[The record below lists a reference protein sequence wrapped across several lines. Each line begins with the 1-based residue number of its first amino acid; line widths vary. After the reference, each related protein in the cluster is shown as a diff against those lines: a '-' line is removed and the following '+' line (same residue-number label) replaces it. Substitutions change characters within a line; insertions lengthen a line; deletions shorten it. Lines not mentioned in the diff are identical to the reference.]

1 MIIIRDSSKIKKY
14 CNMYKVF
21 LKIYYAYVGVLTLLN
36 PPTSELYPS
45 LRQPPP
51 LLHNYRSIHKPL
63 WRYRSM
69 TIEKVKI
76 VRLLTNT

>member
-21 LKIYYAYVGVLTLLN
+21 LKLYYAYVGVLTLLN
-36 PPTSELYPS
+36 PPNSELYPS

-51 LLHNYRSIHKPL
+51 SFT
-63 WRYRSM
+63 
-69 TIEKVKI
+69 TIGQFI
-76 VRLLTNT
+76 SPFGGIGP